1 MSEIISQNLKL
12 RDISIITAEIKT
24 LFVQAQNVAL
34 SYAIEI
40 GRRLTEAKSVLPHG
54 KWSEWLIEN
63 FEFSQSTANNF
74 MKLFDE
80 YGSNQSS
87 LFGAVPNSQ
96 TFANLPYSKA
106 LQLLALP
113 DEEREQFAK
122 DNDIDK
128 MSVRELKHA
137 IDERNE
143 ANKRANELKTKLE
156 DLQKV
161 IDIYKE
167 KISAAEKEALNNAME
182 SDNAKKD
189 IDKLSAEL
197 AAAEDKYN
205 KLLKEKEKP
214 KIPQKLIDEIKD
226 KASSEAEKRFTD
238 EKQKYILEAD
248 KKVAE
253 ALNQIEEA
261 RNTAVSYENK
271 FKAAQKLNNPNITEF
286 KIIFEQMQLL
296 SNKLIDNFSKIK
308 IDDAAT
314 GKKLSKAIEMFLQG
328 LRNKLM

>member
-1 MSEIISQNLKL
+1 MSEIINQNSKP
-12 RDISIITAEIKT
+12 RDISIITVEIKT
-24 LFVQAQNVAL
+24 LFAQAQNVAL

-54 KWSEWLIEN
+54 TWSEWLIEN

-122 DNDIDK
+122 DNDVNK

-137 IDERNE
+137 IDDRNE
-143 ANKRANELKTKLE
+143 ANKRADELKTKLE

-161 IDIYKE
+161 IGVYKE

-182 SDNAKKD
+182 TDNAKKD

-205 KLLKEKEKP
+205 KLLKEKENP

-226 KASSEAEKRFTD
+226 KASAEAEKRFTD
-238 EKQKYILEAD
+238 EKQNYILEAD

-253 ALNQIEEA
+253 ALSQLEKA
-261 RNTAVSYENK
+261 RNTAASYENK
-271 FKAAQKLNNPNITEF
+271 IKAAQKLNNPSITEF
-286 KIIFEQMQLL
+286 KVIFEQMQLL
-296 SNKLIDNFSKIK
+296 SNKLIDNFNKIK
-308 IDDAAT
+308 TDDAAT
-314 GKKLSKAIEMFLQG
+314 AAKLSKAIEMFLQS